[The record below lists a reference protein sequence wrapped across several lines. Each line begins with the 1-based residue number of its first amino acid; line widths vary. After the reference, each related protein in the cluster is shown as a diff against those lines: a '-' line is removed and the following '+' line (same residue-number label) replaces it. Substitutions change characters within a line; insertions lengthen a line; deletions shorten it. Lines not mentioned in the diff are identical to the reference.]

1 LVAFSHPSVPYTFVD
16 DATSMTNYR
25 RRESL
30 LQSSNANTKD
40 TADAFGIAEMN
51 RTKNPVDSV
60 MIIVSD
66 AVAPMVFVDYAV
78 GDTVSY
84 DDMTGAIQEYRIIGM
99 QLAWEGDEQY
109 TRVTLEME

>member
-1 LVAFSHPSVPYTFVD
+1 
-16 DATSMTNYR
+16 
-25 RRESL
+25 
-30 LQSSNANTKD
+30 
-40 TADAFGIAEMN
+40 MN